1 MNESHINLTFSWWI
15 LDVSRFWLVKSQYP
29 STNPMKSQQYPSI
42 FAGETPAFFPS
53 PRDSSMLLEQMG
65 LMETVLRS
73 SIHKDTLSGFVTWLK
88 RFAGWWYT
96 YPSEKKVSWDD
107 EIPNIWE
114 KCSKPPTSLW
124 LMIHRI
130 HPIPTR
136 FNPIHATVESR
147 FGWYFWNERK
157 NWFDCFLGCHFLVK
171 LKHWSRNNAGKHIIF
186 L

>member
-15 LDVSRFWLVKSQYP
+15 LDVSRFLLVKSQYP

-96 YPSEKKVSWDD
+96 YPSEKKSQLGWWNSQYMGKMFQTTNQFVINDSSYSSHSHKIQSNTCHRWVSFRVVFLKRK
-107 EIPNIWE
+107 E
-114 KCSKPPTSLW
+114 KLVRLFFGVSFSSKTK
-124 LMIHRI
+124 
-130 HPIPTR
+130 T
-136 FNPIHATVESR
+136 
-147 FGWYFWNERK
+147 
-157 NWFDCFLGCHFLVK
+157 
-171 LKHWSRNNAGKHIIF
+171 LK
-186 L
+186 